1 MIELETI
8 TERVVSDEDVWLL
21 RASEVARL
29 LGIGKTKTNEML
41 ASGELP
47 VVRIGRAVRVPRDLL
62 QAWIEERTSAALN
75 LDQE

>member
-1 MIELETI
+1 VIELETI
-8 TERVVSDEDVWLL
+8 TEDLVSDDGVWLL
-21 RASEVARL
+21 RAGEVARL

-62 QAWIEERTSAALN
+62 QAWVQERTSAALN
-75 LDQE
+75 LERE